1 MNTIPSVV
9 AAASRTAFR
18 AHSPSGFLS
27 KQHQKNTKDHTESTR
42 KFVVQKKTSNKALSF
57 LHSPSC

>member
-18 AHSPSGFLS
+18 AHSPSGILS
-27 KQHQKNTKDHTESTR
+27 KQLQNTKDYTESTR